1 MSGKEPQY
9 LAQQSTRNLHE
20 HCSTLSFARYGIM
33 RGEESGVVN
42 EPDGWFEDPR
52 ALVAELERVERTR
65 VESTRISMAVLPV
78 FYFRF
83 AGSN

>member
-9 LAQQSTRNLHE
+9 LAQQSTEGLHE

-42 EPDGWFEDPR
+42 EPDVNEPDGWFEDPR

-65 VESTRISMAVLPV
+65 VE
-78 FYFRF
+78 
-83 AGSN
+83 